1 MSAFYSVFRC
11 VKIWDLLV
19 MSAVS
24 TSSNIEVCMLD
35 VWTVVVYLHMR
46 FFFFLNGSWMS
57 HMSAKNASN
66 SRLNRRRHREGLGKV
81 HIQKCGEAGCWLV

>member
-46 FFFFLNGSWMS
+46 FFFF
-57 HMSAKNASN
+57 
-66 SRLNRRRHREGLGKV
+66 
-81 HIQKCGEAGCWLV
+81 